1 MGVKLIVVCFLAL
14 FMAIPSFFVN
24 DLVRERTSRA
34 ADVTKEIS
42 SHVGGPQTFLG
53 PTLAIP
59 YTIPPQ
65 TPSEMTRRGVYLVS
79 PVQGS
84 AIVKT
89 VTEERRRSLFRVP
102 VFQADLK
109 LDAAFDLKGVPSAA
123 APGTELN
130 WSLAEIIV
138 GVSDPRGALADA
150 TLTADNK
157 TTALMPA
164 QVAQSFSLG
173 GDENHPD
180 KLVLFGAKV
189 NDIARPDAAFHVTS
203 TLRFSGAG
211 ASPCSHMARRHGS
224 KRRETGGAQ
233 ASMAE
238 FFLSAERYR
247 RAVTPP
253 NGLFPS

>member
-1 MGVKLIVVCFLAL
+1 MKGKPVNNTSILQANLQERIKPRSMGVKLIVVCFLAL

-84 AIVKT
+84 AVVKT

-109 LDAAFDLKGVPSAA
+109 LDAAFDLKGIPSAV
-123 APGTELN
+123 APGTQLD
-130 WSLAEIIV
+130 WSLAEIIL
-138 GVSDPRGALADA
+138 GVSD
-150 TLTADNK
+150 
-157 TTALMPA
+157 
-164 QVAQSFSLG
+164 
-173 GDENHPD
+173 
-180 KLVLFGAKV
+180 
-189 NDIARPDAAFHVTS
+189 
-203 TLRFSGAG
+203 
-211 ASPCSHMARRHGS
+211 
-224 KRRETGGAQ
+224 
-233 ASMAE
+233 
-238 FFLSAERYR
+238 
-247 RAVTPP
+247 
-253 NGLFPS
+253 